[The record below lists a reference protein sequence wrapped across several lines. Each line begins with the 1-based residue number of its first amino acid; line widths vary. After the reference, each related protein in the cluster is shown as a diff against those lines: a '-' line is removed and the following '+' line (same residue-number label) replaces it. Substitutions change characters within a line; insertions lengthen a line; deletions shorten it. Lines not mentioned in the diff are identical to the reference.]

1 MLGTIFRDVLLGKF
15 NLKCFDAKIIIL
27 FQQIQNIYGNL
38 SYCCYCNMSLV
49 ICSLKLTMF
58 LICNKVIVS
67 KNINF
72 QIAQAEGNLENQK
85 FFKILLAL
93 KMSGA
98 SIEVIATPNWHY
110 CHLQKSFAFKII
122 LIKFVLYWS
131 KTFDWVIKNLDSNS
145 NWNFSECNFIFLI
158 TMLAACI
165 IHNRLIGNFF
175 HFFSYEIF

>member
-1 MLGTIFRDVLLGKF
+1 
-15 NLKCFDAKIIIL
+15 
-27 FQQIQNIYGNL
+27 
-38 SYCCYCNMSLV
+38 MSLV

-58 LICNKVIVS
+58 LICNKMIVS

-145 NWNFSECNFIFLI
+145 NWIFLI

-165 IHNRLIGNFF
+165 IHNRLIGKFF
-175 HFFSYEIF
+175 DFFSYEIF